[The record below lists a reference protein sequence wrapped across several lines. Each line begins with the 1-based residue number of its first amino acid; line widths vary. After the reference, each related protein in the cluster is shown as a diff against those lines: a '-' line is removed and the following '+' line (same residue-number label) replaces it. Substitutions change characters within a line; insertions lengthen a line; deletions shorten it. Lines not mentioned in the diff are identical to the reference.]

1 MTRSLFRRTRP
12 IDLDREIADLRQAR
26 AELPQERVED
36 RKAFGMMIRS
46 RERLRR
52 RLSAGLPAA

>member
-1 MTRSLFRRTRP
+1 MTHSLFRRTRP

-26 AELPQERVED
+26 ADLPRERLVA
-36 RKAFGMMIRS
+36 RKAFNTMIRS

>member
-1 MTRSLFRRTRP
+1 VIRSLFKRIRP
-12 IDLDREIADLRQAR
+12 LDLDRELTELRA
-26 AELPQERVED
+26 AHAGLPVESANE
-36 RKAFGMMIRS
+36 RKALGILIRS

>member
-1 MTRSLFRRTRP
+1 MTPSLFRRTRP

-26 AELPQERVED
+26 ADLPRERLVA
-36 RKAFGMMIRS
+36 RKAFTTMIRS

-52 RLSAGLPAA
+52 RLSVGLPAA

>member
-1 MTRSLFRRTRP
+1 MTQSLFKRTRP
-12 IDLDREIADLRQAR
+12 TDLDREIADLRQAR
-26 AELPQERVED
+26 ADLPRERIGD